1 MSDFHQNGVI
11 TTLHR
16 LGGDNLDTLERD
28 LEKTAALR
36 PVGLVLPCLAA
47 ELETPAL
54 PRIVDELK
62 AVRYLEEVV
71 VALGRAT
78 EEQFLAAHDFF
89 SQLPQRTTVLWIESS
104 RTQALLREMEER
116 GLSVGQDG
124 KGRSAWLCYGY
135 LLARGRCDVIA
146 LHDCDILSYR
156 RDLLARLVYPV
167 ANPRLGFDFCKGY
180 YSRVTE
186 RLHGRATR
194 LLVTP
199 LIRALGRFVGADRPF
214 LAFMDSFRYSLAGE
228 FAMAA
233 DLARVN
239 RIPGDWGLEV
249 GTLAEIYRN
258 VVPGRVCQAD
268 LSDNYEHKHQA
279 LSADDPKKGL
289 MRMAVDITTSLL
301 RTLAEEGVP
310 ISDMLL
316 KSLPVTYL
324 RVAREIMARYESDAL
339 INSLVFDAHEE
350 GQAVEAFARAVR
362 LASDE
367 YLADPVGGPVIPSWN
382 RVLAAVPD
390 AFDRLVTAVEK
401 DNGEPSCR

>member
-16 LGGDNLDTLERD
+16 LGADNLVTLERD
-28 LEKTAALR
+28 LEKTATLR

-54 PRIVDELK
+54 PRIVDELRE
-62 AVRYLEEVV
+62 VRYLEEIV
-71 VALGRAT
+71 VALGRAS
-78 EEQFLAAHDFF
+78 EEQFLAAREFF

-199 LIRALGRFVGADRPF
+199 LIRALGRFVGTDRPF

-249 GTLAEIYRN
+249 GTLAEVYRN

-310 ISDMLL
+310 VSDMLL

-367 YLADPVGGPVIPSWN
+367 YLDDPVGGPVIPSWN

-390 AFDRLVTAVEK
+390 AFDRLVTAVDK
-401 DNGEPSCR
+401 DNG

>member
-16 LGGDNLDTLERD
+16 LGPDNLDTLERD
-28 LEKTAALR
+28 LEKAATLR

-47 ELETPAL
+47 ELDTPAL

-62 AVRYLEEVV
+62 EVRYVEEAV
-71 VALGRAT
+71 VALGHAS
-78 EEQFLAAHDFF
+78 EEQFLGARHFF
-89 SQLPQRTTVLWIESS
+89 SQLPQRTTVLWVESS
-104 RTQALLREMEER
+104 RIQALLREMEER

-180 YSRVTE
+180 YGRVTE
-186 RLHGRATR
+186 RLYGRATR

-199 LIRALGRFVGADRPF
+199 LIRALGRFVGTDQPF
-214 LAFMDSFRYSLAGE
+214 LAFMDSFRYTLAGE
-228 FAMAA
+228 FAMSAS
-233 DLARVN
+233 LARVN

-310 ISDMLL
+310 VSEALL

-324 RVAREIMARYESDAL
+324 RVSREVMARYESDAL

-362 LASDE
+362 LASDK
-367 YLADPVGGPVIPSWN
+367 YLADPMGGPVIPSWN
-382 RVLAAVPD
+382 RVLAAMPD

-401 DNGEPSCR
+401 DNG

>member
-28 LEKTAALR
+28 LEKTAGLR

-47 ELETPAL
+47 ELEAPAL

-62 AVRYLEEVV
+62 EVRYLEEVV
-71 VALGRAT
+71 VALGRAS
-78 EEQFLAAHDFF
+78 EEQFLAARDFF
-89 SQLPQRTTVLWIESS
+89 SQLPQRTTVLWVESS

-135 LLARGRCDVIA
+135 LLARGQCDVIA

-199 LIRALGRFVGADRPF
+199 LIRALGRFVGTDRPF

-249 GTLAEIYRN
+249 GTLAEVYRN

-310 ISDMLL
+310 ISDPLL

-401 DNGEPSCR
+401 DNG